1 MKTTVKT
8 TEISQKLLDFD
19 PYMEKLLA
27 DWNAP
32 GVGVG
37 IVANDK
43 LVFAKGY
50 GYRDYEKKLPFTS
63 KTLFPIGSN
72 TKLFTSVAAGM
83 LVESGKLK
91 WDQPIRNTIPEIHFD
106 NNELNHSVTLR
117 DMLAHRTGITRHD
130 TMWYKQDSLTRKDV
144 FERIQYMKPEVPL
157 RQTFFYNNNMY
168 AAVGYIIELLS
179 HKSWEEFVREMIF
192 QPLEMHSSVYRIC
205 EMLQQSDYGVPFT
218 EKRDSNEIHQI
229 PYYEDT
235 EAIAPAGAII
245 SNIEEISHWLAAL
258 MNDGVYLG
266 KQVLPSNILKAT
278 MEPAMTRSNSLA
290 EEKGWWELLNPLY
303 GMGREM
309 ASYRG
314 HLLTYHG
321 GAIDGFF
328 SQISFL
334 PQHKLGVIVFTIGE
348 HCHFLTNIV
357 TYNVYERLLDLTLT
371 PWSDRWLEVR
381 LKAKE
386 AGKEARAKAGVNK
399 VPNTK
404 PSHSLPDYVGEY
416 AHPIYGTLKI
426 HMKEGEL
433 QFKLGKIE
441 LPVNHFH
448 YDRFDTPDDE
458 RDGKYSLNFLTN
470 PQGDVNKVT
479 ISLDQ
484 AEVTFIRQAKNLDPQ
499 LLEKFAGEYEI
510 PSGFRFQVVLK
521 DDNFLYIIFPGQP
534 TEKLIPYKDLTFK
547 IERFSEMT
555 FEFVMEDGQ
564 VKAIKQIDPSGEY
577 SYQRC

>member
-1 MKTTVKT
+1 METTVKP
-8 TEISQKLLDFD
+8 TEISQKLIDFD
-19 PYMEKLLA
+19 PYMEKLLG

-50 GYRDYEKKLPFTS
+50 GYRDYGKKLPFTS
-63 KTLFPIGSN
+63 KTLFPIASN
-72 TKLFTSVAAGM
+72 TKLFTSIAAGM
-83 LVESGKLK
+83 LVEEGKLK
-91 WDQPIRNTIPEIHFD
+91 WDEPIRNTIPGIRFY

-130 TMWYKQDSLTRKDV
+130 TMWYQQDSLTRKDV

-179 HKSWEEFVREMIF
+179 QKTWEEFVRERIF
-192 QPLEMHSSVYRIC
+192 QPLEMHSSVYTISD
-205 EMLQQSDYGVPFT
+205 MLQQSDYGVPFT
-218 EKRDSNEIHQI
+218 EKRDSNEIYQI
-229 PYYEDT
+229 PYDEDSGAT
-235 EAIAPAGAII
+235 APAGDII

-258 MNDGVYLG
+258 MNDGIYLG
-266 KQVLPSNILKAT
+266 KQVLPSNVLKAT
-278 MEPAMTRSNSLA
+278 MEPAMAMSNFLG
-290 EEKGWWELLNPLY
+290 ETKGWWELLNPAY
-303 GMGREM
+303 GMGRET
-309 ASYRG
+309 ASYQG

-321 GAIDGFF
+321 GDIEGFH

-334 PQHKLGVIVFTIGE
+334 PQHKLGVIVFTIGD
-348 HCHFLTNIV
+348 HCDFLIDIV
-357 TYNVYERLLDLTLT
+357 TYNVYERLLGLTLT

-386 AGKEARAKAGVNK
+386 AGKEARKKAGENK
-399 VPNTK
+399 VANTK
-404 PSHSLPDYVGEY
+404 PSHSLTDYVGEY
-416 AHPIYGTLKI
+416 VNPIYGTLKI
-426 HMKEGEL
+426 DMKEGEL
-433 QFKLGKIE
+433 QSKLGKIE
-441 LPVNHFH
+441 LPLNHFH
-448 YDRFDTPDDE
+448 YDRFDSLDDE
-458 RDGKYSLNFLTN
+458 RYGKWSLNFLTN
-470 PQGDVNKVT
+470 PQGDINKVT

-484 AEVTFIRQAKNLDPQ
+484 AEVTFTRQAKNLDPQ
-499 LLEKFAGEYEI
+499 LLEKLSGEYKT
-510 PSGFRFQVVLK
+510 PTGFKFELVLK

-555 FEFVMEDGQ
+555 FEFVMEDGE